1 MLIMIKKLILNVDN
15 AALKRL
21 NQYSSIAGLVGNNSK
36 GDILL
41 NMICEALNDNKK
53 ELVIRPNKG

>member
-1 MLIMIKKLILNVDN
+1 MIKKLILNVDN

>member
-1 MLIMIKKLILNVDN
+1 MIKKLILNVDD

-21 NQYSSIAGLVGNNSK
+21 NQYSSISGLVGNNSK

-41 NMICEALNDNKK
+41 SMIVEALKDNKK